1 MGTSSVVSTIP
12 NFHSSIIIATSSK
25 NAPDGGMSNAICGK
39 VEVGR
44 RGFLNGLIA
53 VGVGGICGKAAVAEE
68 MPIPEVGLL
77 DGRLRGC
84 DGRPPCV
91 STSAFRSPSR
101 FMAPW
106 TYLGS
111 QEDSYDALKRA
122 LARMGAQIV
131 KEDGQRYVY
140 AVLQSSTSSKEDV
153 DDLEFLFKGR
163 ETEEGWRSCET
174 ILVGCPWRLMKTKI
188 GCRCCCIESA
198 SSNYTNTTI
207 WVSYR
212 IGNSL
217 LKCARFAVTTNYRF
231 TANYM
236 LLQDTGIHSCIC

>member
-106 TYLGS
+106 T
-111 QEDSYDALKRA
+111 
-122 LARMGAQIV
+122 
-131 KEDGQRYVY
+131 
-140 AVLQSSTSSKEDV
+140 
-153 DDLEFLFKGR
+153 
-163 ETEEGWRSCET
+163 
-174 ILVGCPWRLMKTKI
+174 
-188 GCRCCCIESA
+188 
-198 SSNYTNTTI
+198 
-207 WVSYR
+207 VS
-212 IGNSL
+212 
-217 LKCARFAVTTNYRF
+217 
-231 TANYM
+231 
-236 LLQDTGIHSCIC
+236 H